1 LNPRVG
7 QPQPNLGKA
16 IRDLRQAQGATL
28 KEVAPKAGITL
39 GTLAL
44 IERGETNPTWGTVSA
59 IAAALETP
67 LNELGAMV
75 DRLDGTAI
83 SKAHP
88 DARRRGIGFKIGNAF
103 PADSTVARW
112 VTALAMGANYS
123 VYLNVRLV
131 EGDLPPEANLYYF
144 RLIAGHFLE
153 AAKWLRATRKRLSEV
168 DEFIA
173 GLTAED
179 QERYENIAAFASQKH
194 PLHKRLKES
203 RSTHFHFPE
212 INVNKEA
219 AGLEELANAMR
230 EAASLEGWI
239 EDGKDYASF
248 RAAFADEVAVQF
260 LATNDKETAEIL
272 SALHGPVFELVEFTT
287 AVLLAYLKTLPKKA
301 TIIWEE
307 GKVRPRVPGADP
319 VDKLFRKIVV

>member
-1 LNPRVG
+1 MNPKVE

-16 IRDLRQAQGATL
+16 LRDLRQAQGATL
-28 KEVAPKAGITL
+28 KEVASKAGITL

-44 IERGETNPTWGTVSA
+44 IERGETNPTWATVSA

-67 LNELGAMV
+67 LHELGAMV
-75 DRLDGTAI
+75 DRLEGTAI

-88 DARRRGIGFKIGNAF
+88 DARHRGIGFKIGDAF

-112 VTALAMGANYS
+112 VTALAMGTNYS

-153 AAKWLRATRKRLSEV
+153 AAKWLQATRKKIPEV
-168 DEFIA
+168 DEFIS
-173 GLTAED
+173 GLAAEH
-179 QERYENIAAFASQKH
+179 QARYENVVAFASQKH
-194 PLHKRLKES
+194 PLHNRLKES

-212 INVNKEA
+212 INVDKDA
-219 AGLEELANAMR
+219 AGREELANAMR

-248 RAAFADEVAVQF
+248 RAAFADEIAVQF
-260 LATNDKETAEIL
+260 VATNDEETAEIL
-272 SALHGPVFELVEFTT
+272 NGLHGPVFELVEFT
-287 AVLLAYLKTLPKKA
+287 AAALLAYLKTLPKKT

-307 GKVRPRVPGADP
+307 GKIRPRVPGAEP
-319 VDKLFRKIVV
+319 VDKPFRGILA

>member
-1 LNPRVG
+1 MNPKVE
-7 QPQPNLGKA
+7 QPQPSLGKA
-16 IRDLRQAQGATL
+16 IRDLRQARGATL
-28 KEVAPKAGITL
+28 KEIAPKAGITL

-67 LNELGAMV
+67 MHELGAMV
-75 DRLDGTAI
+75 DRLEGTAV

-88 DARRRGIGFKIGNAF
+88 DARHRGIGFKIGDAF
-103 PADSTVARW
+103 PADSTLARW
-112 VTALAMGANYS
+112 ATALAMGANYS

-131 EGDLPPEANLYYF
+131 EGNLPPEANLYYF

-153 AAKWLRATRKRLSEV
+153 AAIWLQETRKQIPEV
-168 DEFIA
+168 KEFIS
-173 GLTAED
+173 GLAAED
-179 QERYENIAAFASQKH
+179 QERFENIAAFASQKH

-212 INVNKEA
+212 INVNRDA
-219 AGLEELANAMR
+219 AGQEELANAMR

-248 RAAFADEVAVQF
+248 RAAFADEIAVQF
-260 LATNDKETAEIL
+260 VTTSNEETVEIL
-272 SALHGPVFELVEFTT
+272 NALRGPVFELVEFTT

-301 TIIWEE
+301 IVIWEE
-307 GKVRPRVPGADP
+307 GKVRPRVPGAEP
-319 VDKLFRKIVV
+319 VDKPFRGVLA

>member
-1 LNPRVG
+1 VNPKVE

-16 IRDLRQAQGATL
+16 IRDLRQSQGATL
-28 KEVAPKAGITL
+28 KEIAPKAGITL

-67 LNELGAMV
+67 MHELGAIV
-75 DRLDGTAI
+75 DRLEGTAV
-83 SKAHP
+83 SRAHP
-88 DARRRGIGFKIGNAF
+88 DARHRGIGFKIGDAF
-103 PADSTVARW
+103 PADSIVARW
-112 VTALAMGANYS
+112 VTALAMGTNYS

-131 EGDLPPEANLYYF
+131 EGNLPPEANLYYF

-153 AAKWLRATRKRLSEV
+153 AAQWLQATRKQIPEV
-168 DEFIA
+168 NEFIS
-173 GLTAED
+173 GLATED
-179 QERYENIAAFASQKH
+179 RARYENVAAFASQKH

-212 INVNKEA
+212 INVNKDA
-219 AGLEELANAMR
+219 AGQEELANAMR
-230 EAASLEGWI
+230 EAVNLEGWI

-248 RAAFADEVAVQF
+248 RAAFADEIAVQF
-260 LATNDKETAEIL
+260 VATNDEETAEIL
-272 SALHGPVFELVEFTT
+272 DALHGPVFELVEFT
-287 AVLLAYLKTLPKKA
+287 AAALLAYLKTLPKKA

-319 VDKLFRKIVV
+319 VDKPFRGGLA